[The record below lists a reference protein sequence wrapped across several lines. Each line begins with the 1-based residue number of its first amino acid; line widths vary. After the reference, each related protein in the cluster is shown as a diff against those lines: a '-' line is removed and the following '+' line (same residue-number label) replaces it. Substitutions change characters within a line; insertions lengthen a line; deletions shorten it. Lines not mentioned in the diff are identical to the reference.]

1 MRYLPA
7 STVFLLASVSTTPAF
22 AHLGHIG
29 ELAGHSHW
37 IAIGASGLAAA
48 IGVAVALA
56 GKKAKKEAQDDE
68 GAEGQENSGEDIAA
82 GTDS

>member
-7 STVFLLASVSTTPAF
+7 FAVFVFACASATPVF
-22 AHLGHIG
+22 AHLGHVG

-37 IAIGASGLAAA
+37 IAIGASGIAAA

-56 GKKAKKEAQDDE
+56 GKKASKAAQDDDT
-68 GAEGQENSGEDIAA
+68 AEGQENAGEDIEAEA
-82 GTDS
+82 DR